1 MTATKKRVLVIL
13 CPILAVLLVA
23 GVGLGVYLRL
33 SKEERRGAYER
44 IFREH
49 YNARVA
55 QFCEENAQY
64 EKGEVEVVFLGD
76 SLTEGYDLAAHY
88 PQYVTVNRGI
98 SGDTTHGVEERL
110 QVSVY
115 DLEPQAV
122 VMLIGANNMNTMM
135 DNYERIL
142 VGLRDNLPST
152 KIILVSLTSMSG
164 EWGRKNELAK
174 ENNVK
179 IRALAERYGFSY
191 VDLFNALLDP
201 ETNEIRAEYT
211 TDGGHQT
218 ALGYEV
224 FTATITPAIKE
235 ALGK

>member
-1 MTATKKRVLVIL
+1 MTKKKLVLSIL
-13 CPILAVLLVA
+13 CPVLAVLLVA
-23 GVGLGVYLRL
+23 GIGIAVYRHI
-33 SKEERRGAYER
+33 SEEQRRGMYER
-44 IFREH
+44 LFREH
-49 YNARVA
+49 YNARVEL
-55 QFCEENAQY
+55 FREENAQF

-98 SGDTTHGVEERL
+98 GGDTTHGVEERL

-115 DLEPQAV
+115 DLQPQAV

-142 VGLRDNLPST
+142 IGLRDNLPNT

-164 EWGRKNELAK
+164 EWGRKNELAR

-179 IRALAERYGFSY
+179 IRALADRYGFAF

-218 ALGYEV
+218 ALGYAV
-224 FTATITPAIKE
+224 FTATITPAIE
-235 ALGK
+235 QALGK

>member
-1 MTATKKRVLVIL
+1 MTKTKKRVWVIL
-13 CPILAVLLVA
+13 CPILALLLLA
-23 GVGLGVYLRL
+23 GAGLIVYTKL
-33 SKEERRGAYER
+33 SEGQRKGAYER

-55 QFCEENAQY
+55 LFREENAQF

-76 SLTEGYDLAAHY
+76 SLTEGYDLATHY

-98 SGDTTHGVEERL
+98 GGDTTHGVEERL

-122 VMLIGANNMNTMM
+122 VMLIGANNMDTMM
-135 DNYERIL
+135 ENYERIL
-142 VGLRDNLPST
+142 IGLRSNLPNT

-164 EWGRKNELAK
+164 EWGKKNELAK
-174 ENNVK
+174 ANNVK
-179 IRALAERYGFSY
+179 IRTLADRYGFAY

-224 FTATITPAIKE
+224 FTATITPVLEE
-235 ALGK
+235 ALQ

>member
-1 MTATKKRVLVIL
+1 MTKTKKRVLALL
-13 CPILAVLLVA
+13 CPVLALLLVLGA
-23 GVGLGVYLRL
+23 GLIVYKRL
-33 SKEERRGAYER
+33 SEGQRRGAYER

-55 QFCEENAQY
+55 LFREENAQF

-76 SLTEGYDLAAHY
+76 SLTEGYDLATHY

-98 SGDTTHGVEERL
+98 GGDTTHGVEERL

-142 VGLRDNLPST
+142 IGLRDNLPNT

-164 EWGRKNELAK
+164 EWGKKNELAK
-174 ENNVK
+174 KNNVK
-179 IRALAERYGFSY
+179 IRALADRYGFAY

-218 ALGYEV
+218 PLGYEV
-224 FTATITPAIKE
+224 FTTTITPILEE
-235 ALGK
+235 ALK

>member
-1 MTATKKRVLVIL
+1 MTKKKCVLTIL
-13 CPILAVLLVA
+13 CPILAVLLIA
-23 GVGLGVYLRL
+23 GAVFALYRHL
-33 SKEERRGAYER
+33 SEGQRRGAAER
-44 IFREH
+44 LFREH

-55 QFCEENAQY
+55 LFREENAQF

-98 SGDTTHGVEERL
+98 GGDTTHGLEERL

-135 DNYERIL
+135 ENYERIL
-142 VGLRDNLPST
+142 IGLRDNLPGT

-164 EWGRKNELAK
+164 EWGKKNDLAK

-179 IRALAERYGFSY
+179 IRALAERYGFAY

-218 ALGYEV
+218 ALGYAV
-224 FTATITPAIKE
+224 FTATITPAIEK